1 MSVISFDALAFAREL
16 RDAGVAE
23 KQAEIF
29 ARKTVE
35 VLRIAV
41 ETAKEEIHADELV
54 RRRDLQAFEQGVRH
68 DIHALEL
75 TIQRDMEKSR
85 NTLLLWIFTMMT
97 AFSSGLVAVVAK
109 GFHWF

>member
-1 MSVISFDALAFAREL
+1 M
-16 RDAGVAE
+16 AE
-23 KQAEIF
+23 KQAEVF

-41 ETAKEEIHADELV
+41 ETAKEEMHSEELT
-54 RRRDLQAFEQGVRH
+54 RKRDLQALEQGLKH

-75 TIQRDMEKSR
+75 TIQSDMEKSR
-85 NTLLLWIFTMMT
+85 NSLLLWIFTMMT
-97 AFSSGLVAVVAK
+97 AFSSGLIAVVAK